1 LDSEPQDLPRR
12 RTLLRTQLLHLLEV
26 DLTVAMTEKMVTTTT
41 WRIFLILILMKTA
54 PLRLCLEVRK

>member
-26 DLTVAMTEKMVTTTT
+26 DLTVTMTEKMVTTTA